1 MRAWSCHEWAIF
13 NSQSLTISCSPSW
26 SVRWARSP
34 IKPPIHAIAIDDPPA
49 ATMPRQKKYDWS
61 DKKDVCYR
69 LWVEEEKS
77 LPQVQE
83 YFAQAL
89 GVAEGCIPS

>member
-1 MRAWSCHEWAIF
+1 
-13 NSQSLTISCSPSW
+13 
-26 SVRWARSP
+26 
-34 IKPPIHAIAIDDPPA
+34 
-49 ATMPRQKKYDWS
+49 MPRHKKYDWA
-61 DKKDVCYR
+61 DKKDLCYR

-89 GVAEGCIPS
+89 GVAEDCIPSYVSPLLCNSLVAAHSFFQHMQSLTSRQITNIQAPVQGMGLPTGSLVQDPS